1 MEYVT
6 LLGGGLHMA
15 ATTLVWSL
23 APGDWE
29 KGRHETGAVII
40 YVRTTEAV
48 ELANMFLLV
57 LLQLLHFSDNISF
70 RLGLCCNVT
79 PSNNEVSGGEGFT

>member
-1 MEYVT
+1 M
-6 LLGGGLHMA
+6 
-15 ATTLVWSL
+15 
-23 APGDWE
+23 
-29 KGRHETGAVII
+29 II

-79 PSNNEVSGGEGFT
+79 PSNNEVSGERVSPKCPRMGLF